1 MIIEKINRKY
11 KVILGS
17 SSLRRKELLHKMLLK
32 FDIKICNDKEIFP
45 QEINK
50 NLIPEYLAKQKANQI
65 ATYLKYNFLLI
76 TADTIVI
83 QNDDILH
90 KPKNSNEAMM
100 HLKKIS
106 NSTNSVITGVC
117 IKSKKKEVTFSCTT
131 KVFFNHLEK
140 DEIDNYVD
148 NNSPY
153 DKSGSYGIQEWIGHI
168 GVKKIHGSYNNVVG
182 LPTHL
187 IYQKLKLF
195 I

>member
-1 MIIEKINRKY
+1 VVIEKINNKY

-17 SSLRRKELLHKMLLK
+17 SSLRRKELLQKMLLK
-32 FDIKICNDKEIFP
+32 FDIKICNDREIFP
-45 QEINK
+45 HEINK

-65 ATYLKYNFLLI
+65 SLQLKNNFLLI

-90 KPKNSNEAMM
+90 KPKNSFEAMM

-106 NSTNSVITGVC
+106 NNTNHVITGVC
-117 IKSKKKEVTFSCTT
+117 IKSKEKEITFSCST
-131 KVFFNHLEK
+131 KVFFSNLEK
-140 DEIDNYVD
+140 NEIDMYV
-148 NNSPY
+148 NNNNPY
-153 DKSGSYGIQEWIGHI
+153 DKSGSYGIQDWIGHI

>member
-1 MIIEKINRKY
+1 MIIEKINNKY

-17 SSLRRKELLHKMLLK
+17 GSLRRKELLQKMLLK
-32 FDIKICNDKEIFP
+32 FDIKICNDREIFP
-45 QEINK
+45 HEINK

-65 ATYLKYNFLLI
+65 SLQLKNNFLLI
-76 TADTIVI
+76 TADTIVL
-83 QNDDILH
+83 QNDYILH
-90 KPKNSNEAMM
+90 KPKNSFEAMM

-106 NSTNSVITGVC
+106 NNTNHVITGVC
-117 IKSKKKEVTFSCTT
+117 IKSKEKEITFSCST
-131 KVFFNHLEK
+131 KVFFSQLEK
-140 DEIDNYVD
+140 DEIDTYV
-148 NNSPY
+148 NNNNPY
-153 DKSGSYGIQEWIGHI
+153 DKSGSYGIQDWIGHI

>member
-1 MIIEKINRKY
+1 MVIEKINNKY

-17 SSLRRKELLHKMLLK
+17 SSLRRKELLQKMLLK
-32 FDIKICNDKEIFP
+32 FDIKICNDREIFP
-45 QEINK
+45 HEINK
-50 NLIPEYLAKQKANQI
+50 NLIPEFLAKQKANQI
-65 ATYLKYNFLLI
+65 SLQLKNNFLLI

-90 KPKNSNEAMM
+90 KPKNSFEAMM

-106 NSTNSVITGVC
+106 NNTNHVITGVC
-117 IKSKKKEVTFSCTT
+117 IKSKEKEITFSCST
-131 KVFFNHLEK
+131 KVFFSNLEK
-140 DEIDNYVD
+140 NEIDMYV
-148 NNSPY
+148 NNNNPY
-153 DKSGSYGIQEWIGHI
+153 DKSGSYGIQDWIGHI

>member
-1 MIIEKINRKY
+1 MIIEKINHKY

-17 SSLRRKELLHKMLLK
+17 NSLRRKELLQKMLLK
-32 FDIKICNDKEIFP
+32 FDIRICNDKEIFP
-45 QEINK
+45 HEISK
-50 NLIPEYLAKQKANQI
+50 NLIPEFLAKQKANQI
-65 ATYLKYNFLLI
+65 SKQLKNNFLLI

-83 QNDDILH
+83 QNNDILH
-90 KPKNSNEAMM
+90 KPKNSFEAMM

-106 NSTNSVITGVC
+106 NNTNHVITGVC
-117 IKSKKKEVTFSCTT
+117 IKSKEQEITFSCST
-131 KVFFNHLEK
+131 KVFFSQLEK
-140 DEIDNYVD
+140 DEIDKYVN

-153 DKSGSYGIQEWIGHI
+153 DKSGSYGIQDWIGHI

>member
-1 MIIEKINRKY
+1 MVIEKINNKY

-17 SSLRRKELLHKMLLK
+17 SSLRRKELLQKMLLK
-32 FDIKICNDKEIFP
+32 FDIKICNDREIFP
-45 QEINK
+45 HEINK

-65 ATYLKYNFLLI
+65 SLQLKNNFLLI

-90 KPKNSNEAMM
+90 KPKNSFEAMM

-106 NSTNSVITGVC
+106 NNTNHVITGVC
-117 IKSKKKEVTFSCTT
+117 IKSKEKEITFSCST
-131 KVFFNHLEK
+131 KVFFSNLEK
-140 DEIDNYVD
+140 NEIDMYV
-148 NNSPY
+148 NNNNPY
-153 DKSGSYGIQEWIGHI
+153 DKSGSYGIQDWIGHI